1 MPTREK
7 IGVSAR
13 DFNTH
18 YNAYISISRNLIL
31 GGADR
36 EIRVVRSAERELD
49 WETAPD
55 SLTVREAAA
64 LLRIPRNAAYEAVRL
79 GLLPAVNLGKRRMR
93 ISKVALRKVFE
104 VASQQTGS
112 TAAFNHLPG
121 GVK

>member
-1 MPTREK
+1 M
-7 IGVSAR
+7 
-13 DFNTH
+13 
-18 YNAYISISRNLIL
+18 
-31 GGADR
+31 
-36 EIRVVRSAERELD
+36 RSTDAELD

-79 GLLPAVNLGKRRMR
+79 GLLPAMNLGKRRTR
-93 ISKVALRKVFE
+93 ISKRALREVFE
-104 VASQQTGS
+104 AASGQTAS

>member
-1 MPTREK
+1 
-7 IGVSAR
+7 
-13 DFNTH
+13 
-18 YNAYISISRNLIL
+18 
-31 GGADR
+31 
-36 EIRVVRSAERELD
+36 VRSAERELD

-104 VASQQTGS
+104 ASSGQTAA

-121 GVK
+121 GAK